1 MNKCSF
7 ELCSHIYLDLPRA
20 TSDFNSKLLC
30 QTFNEHLHITS
41 IQMWIFSSCAH
52 LHILLKMDTGTGAR
66 HTKKIKLTKIQC
78 QLSTL
83 HKTFSFTDWYRLI
96 PFNVVCHVT
105 EIYADTTHCCA
116 SVGITRNPLL

>member
-52 LHILLKMDTGTGAR
+52 LHILLKMDTGTG
-66 HTKKIKLTKIQC
+66 
-78 QLSTL
+78 S
-83 HKTFSFTDWYRLI
+83 KTHEENKTYQNPVS
-96 PFNVVCHVT
+96 
-105 EIYADTTHCCA
+105 A
-116 SVGITRNPLL
+116 SNIA